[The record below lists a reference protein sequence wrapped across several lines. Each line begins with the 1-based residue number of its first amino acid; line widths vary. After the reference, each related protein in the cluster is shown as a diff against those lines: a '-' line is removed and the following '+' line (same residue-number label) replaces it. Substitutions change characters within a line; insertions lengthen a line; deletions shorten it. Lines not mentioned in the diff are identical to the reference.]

1 MDKIIIKKAQNLCK
15 REDSTMVRIDRQL
28 HEKIKVISEQTDF
41 SVQYIVNLLLN
52 EAVNAVVIEEL
63 EGRLDDFCINCIA
76 DYCFMEMVVLQMLG
90 YGINIFCYDCT

>member
-52 EAVNAVVIEEL
+52 EAINAVVIEE
-63 EGRLDDFCINCIA
+63 
-76 DYCFMEMVVLQMLG
+76 
-90 YGINIFCYDCT
+90 